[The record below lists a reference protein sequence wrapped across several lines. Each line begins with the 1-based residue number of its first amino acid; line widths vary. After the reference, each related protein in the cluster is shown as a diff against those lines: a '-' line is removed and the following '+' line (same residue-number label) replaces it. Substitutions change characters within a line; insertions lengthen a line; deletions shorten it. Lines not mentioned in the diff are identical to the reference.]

1 MKRNQ
6 QRILASLLLLT
17 MIVTPAY
24 AGCGQDMCLGPCT
37 YQELIYGTTFN
48 TDCSVS
54 TPPRWFYTGS
64 GNAWEKIGTNGWA
77 KLVATGDVSQ
87 TLGISGSYSHMEL
100 AFDIPKVVSSPGTE
114 RLYVEIVSNGS
125 VVETVAV
132 IYPNTSQV
140 NFNVAIGNYSLQ
152 TVVIRFR
159 YSAGATPGNTVF
171 RVDNAAWFAYF

>member
-1 MKRNQ
+1 MKTKP

-24 AGCGQDMCLGPCT
+24 AGCGQDLCLGPCT

-48 TDCSVS
+48 TNCSQWVYS
-54 TPPRWFYTGS
+54 GT
-64 GNAWEKIGTNGWA
+64 GNAWEKVGNNGWA
-77 KLVATGDVSQ
+77 KLVGTGDVSQ
-87 TLGISGSYSHMEL
+87 TLAITDSYSHMEL

-140 NFNVAIGNYSLQ
+140 NFSAAIGNYSLQ
-152 TVVIRFR
+152 TVAIRFR

-171 RVDNAAWFAYF
+171 RVDNAAWFGYY